1 MLHEALMITSLSCVP
16 LLLYKPALGWLR
28 KKKISTHGAEALAE
42 EGSPAA
48 AAVRWCGRCL
58 SAWLILHLLI
68 LLSLVRGISSGGGAF
83 APELDKWQVG
93 SLSPWGATLVAHYYI
108 YIVVCGGGTDRPSR
122 TEFLLPP
129 RVSQIAPV
137 LVLELS
143 RDRVRSVF

>member
-108 YIVVCGGGTDRPSR
+108 YIVVCVVGRIDHRGLSFCCR
-122 TEFLLPP
+122 
-129 RVSQIAPV
+129 RVCHKLHLFS
-137 LVLELS
+137 
-143 RDRVRSVF
+143 F